1 MEWIK
6 AGGHFFEVY
15 CFFSG
20 AGDNPISS
28 IDESTPLVF
37 DQNQFPWMGVIL
49 FESRSSGVFRE
60 KD

>member
-37 DQNQFPWMGVIL
+37 DQNQFPWMG
-49 FESRSSGVFRE
+49 
-60 KD
+60 